1 MNFFLPVTVHR
12 STLNAQRSTFD
23 RPRSG
28 MTMVELVA
36 ALALFVLIL
45 GSLLTILNTA
55 TSLWPSSHSQQQEQ
69 TAAENITGSIAD
81 DLYEAVTDCGI
92 PTNNAS
98 AEIKPT
104 FLLSTPPSNSTPN
117 QVVVVLGFARH
128 ASPRTY
134 TENKNAVRL
143 SLDAVFYTSYKNALF
158 RHAIPLSYRSY
169 IDPEPLGDLL
179 ETARN
184 KVANEALHDDI
195 LKSLS
200 DPSVEPLSAGSYQML
215 AERAEIEGV
224 ATLPQN
230 WVQKQG
236 SGTETVSL
244 GKCEACALPDRL
256 DLALRIYSQ
265 EDWET
270 YQTLKS
276 DNSDAANL
284 KKRHLGVLLTKRFT
298 FPAKGGSRLP

>member
-1 MNFFLPVTVHR
+1 MNFILPA
-12 STLNAQRSTFD
+12 NAQCSTFD

-36 ALALFVLIL
+36 ALALFVVIL

-55 TSLWPSSHSQQQEQ
+55 TSLWSSLRSQQQEQ
-69 TAAENITGSIAD
+69 TAAENIAESIAD
-81 DLYEAVTDCGI
+81 DLAEAVTDSGA

-134 TENKNAVRL
+134 TANKNAVRL

-158 RHAIPLSYRSY
+158 RHALPLSYTSY
-169 IDPEPLGDLL
+169 VIPETLGGLL
-179 ETARN
+179 ATARN
-184 KVANEALHDDI
+184 KIAAETTLHDDI

-200 DPSVEPLSAGSYQML
+200 DPSVTPSSPGSYQLL

-224 ATLPQN
+224 ATLPMN

-236 SGTETVSL
+236 SGAETVSL
-244 GKCEACALPDRL
+244 GECEAVALPDRL
-256 DLALRIYSQ
+256 DLALRLYSK
-265 EDWET
+265 EDWEI
-270 YQTLKS
+270 YQTLKFN
-276 DNSDAANL
+276 DSDAANL